1 MTATHRRPKKA
12 KQSAARRRHPSGR
25 VTPDGRGP
33 KRPVGLRTP
42 VFLALFAATV
52 SLTAFGAVM
61 VLSASAAPSI
71 SETSSAWS
79 LFRRQLMWVG
89 LGTVAMFV
97 TMRIDYRRW
106 RVLAVPSLVGSTV
119 LLVLVVIPGFGVTA
133 NGATRWLGFGGVT
146 LQPSEFVKPS
156 LAVLTAWAFARQHA
170 TGEPVWRYVAIGLYA
185 LVVGLLLLQPDFG
198 MTVVVSAVWFG
209 QFFLAGLPMAL
220 VAGFL
225 VLGLVGA
232 VGAYFAL
239 PHVASRIDRFIDPS
253 SGDSYQ
259 VSRSMEAF
267 MNGGLLGRGPGEGSV
282 KTVLPDAH
290 TDFVFAVAGE
300 EFGLIACLILVGL
313 FAFVVLRGFSRVIKE
328 ANLFILLAVTG
339 LLIQFGLQA
348 LVNMGSTL
356 RLMPTKGMTLPFIS
370 YGGSSLLAIAILIG
384 MVLALTRSRN
394 GQEAL

>member
-1 MTATHRRPKKA
+1 MTRFARTDTSVLGNWWWTVDRW
-12 KQSAARRRHPSGR
+12 SMAAITLLIVYGVMLTMAASP
-25 VTPDGRGP
+25 
-33 KRPVGLRTP
+33 PVADRLHIDQYHF
-42 VFLALFAATV
+42 V
-52 SLTAFGAVM
+52 
-61 VLSASAAPSI
+61 
-71 SETSSAWS
+71 
-79 LFRRQLMWVG
+79 RRQLFF
-89 LGTVAMFV
+89 LPLAVAIIFTISLSSPRNVRRLALAIFCVSILLMIA
-97 TMRIDYRRW
+97 TLLIGPEIKGARRW
-106 RVLAVPSLVGSTV
+106 LSL
-119 LLVLVVIPGFGVTA
+119 
-133 NGATRWLGFGGVT
+133 GGIS

-220 VAGFL
+220 VAGYL